1 MILFFLR
8 GEKESRASSSRR
20 NQGRIN
26 RERKK
31 HGHRTDFLFKF
42 NQGELGCAEV
52 GKMRWSLSY
61 NIKLAKGFRF
71 LISEASVRNG
81 RYALKFLKK

>member
-26 RERKK
+26 REKK
-31 HGHRTDFLFKF
+31 SMVTEPTFYSNSIR
-42 NQGELGCAEV
+42 V
-52 GKMRWSLSY
+52 SLAVLR
-61 NIKLAKGFRF
+61 LAR
-71 LISEASVRNG
+71 
-81 RYALKFLKK
+81 